1 MNLAEGVR
9 GAGRIVGRRE
19 RIGDSVDIRQ
29 RSSEAVT
36 RSCQRIIESVVG
48 HRRRQRDA
56 RVGRRRAEAV
66 VERRQLR
73 RRRRRRDAHRDV
85 GMSVTVV
92 ANDAVVVETLLLLLL
107 LLHMGLCANDGVEVE
122 AVDAVVVVVVVIV
135 VVVPARRPA
144 KTKTEIRT

>member
-92 ANDAVVVETLLLLLL
+92 ANDAVYVFALAVGLLLLLVIMLLLLLL
-107 LLHMGLCANDGVEVE
+107 WPLW
-122 AVDAVVVVVVVIV
+122 VIY
-135 VVVPARRPA
+135 PFQLRKPE
-144 KTKTEIRT
+144 KWHFSML